1 MPVKENQPRLYASIA
16 YWFAGPRRL
25 RSLDQPQVKTVNK
38 AHGRRETRVLTATTE
53 LNGYLQWPAVQ
64 QALMLD
70 KTVVD
75 TKTGEVSVVRRY
87 AVTSLPP
94 LQADPARLLTL
105 WRGHW
110 SIENSLHYPRDV
122 GFHEDASPIRAG
134 FIPEVMAI
142 CRNAI
147 LSLLRVWGYASLKL
161 ARECFGLNPAKALGL
176 LELPV
181 SVPFD

>member
-1 MPVKENQPRLYASIA
+1 MAVKENQPKLYAALA
-16 YWFAGPRRL
+16 YWFADPRPLHSR
-25 RSLDQPQVKTVNK
+25 DQRQVRTAGK
-38 AHGRRETRVLTATTE
+38 AHGRIERRGLTATTE
-53 LNGYLQWPAVQ
+53 LNTYLHWPDVH
-64 QALMLD
+64 QALMLE

-75 TKTGEVSVVRRY
+75 TKTGEVGYVRRY

-94 LQADPARLLTL
+94 AQADPARLLTL

-110 SIENSLHYPRDV
+110 SIENGLHYPRDV
-122 GFHEDASPIRAG
+122 WFGEDASHIRAG

-147 LSLLRVWGYASLKL
+147 LSLLRVWGYASLKR
-161 ARECFGLNPAKALGL
+161 ARECFALNPVQALGL

-181 SVPFD
+181 SVPLE